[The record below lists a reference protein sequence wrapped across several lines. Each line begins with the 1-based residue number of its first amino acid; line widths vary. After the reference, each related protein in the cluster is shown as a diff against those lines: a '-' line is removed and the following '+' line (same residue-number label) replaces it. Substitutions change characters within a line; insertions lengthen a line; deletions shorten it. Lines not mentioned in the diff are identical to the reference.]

1 MTLSLARS
9 ARPGALTAI
18 ALCAAG
24 LLGAVSAP
32 AIAQESGAYYRVE
45 LAEPAA
51 KDSVIAGGVAW
62 KCKGTTC
69 VAAKGTSRP
78 ARMCRELKR
87 GVGQIV
93 TFTTEGEELDADKLT
108 RCNR

>member
-1 MTLSLARS
+1 MIISRS
-9 ARPGALTAI
+9 IQPGAFMAA

-24 LLGAVSAP
+24 ALGAIGTAAP
-32 AIAQESGAYYRVE
+32 AQARDGAYYQVQ
-45 LAEPAA
+45 LAAPAE
-51 KDSVIAGGVAW
+51 KETVIAGGVAW
-62 KCKGTTC
+62 TCKGTSC

-87 GVGQIV
+87 DLGEIV
-93 TFTTEGEELDADKLT
+93 AFTTEGEALDADKLS